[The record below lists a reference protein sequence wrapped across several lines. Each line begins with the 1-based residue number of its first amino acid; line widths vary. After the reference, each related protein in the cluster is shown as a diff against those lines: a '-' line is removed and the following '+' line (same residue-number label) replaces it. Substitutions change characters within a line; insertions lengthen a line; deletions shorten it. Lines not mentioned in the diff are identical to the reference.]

1 MIRKQKGQALV
12 ELALGLPLL
21 LLLLLGIIEGARVA
35 WAFITVQQ
43 AAREA
48 ARYAVTGRPYF
59 SADDLDGLND
69 A

>member
-35 WAFITVQQ
+35 WATDIHVSGG
-43 AAREA
+43 
-48 ARYAVTGRPYF
+48 GRIWTR
-59 SADDLDGLND
+59 A
-69 A
+69 